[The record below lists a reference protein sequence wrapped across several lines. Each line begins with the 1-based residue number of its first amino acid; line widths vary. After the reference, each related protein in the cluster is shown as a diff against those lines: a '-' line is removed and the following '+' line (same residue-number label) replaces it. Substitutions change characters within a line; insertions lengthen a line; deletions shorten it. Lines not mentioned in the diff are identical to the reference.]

1 MKINVIGLGHVGLPI
16 AILLANEQNTVI
28 GSDLNVELII
38 SLNEKSNKLTDH
50 NLKEHFLKVFDKM
63 LFFETEPVPADFHI
77 IAVPTPFIESTKKI
91 DLNLI
96 YNVLDQLIRLEQ
108 DELNVVIESTI
119 SPGTINHLKN
129 KYSHLNNKITFA
141 HSPERVMPG
150 NTYNELVYNSRT
162 LGTDDFD
169 TFKKIKYLYE
179 SFTEGEIVHTDIL
192 SAEMSKVIENTYRD
206 INIAFANEIAI
217 ICNKLNLDVN
227 KVIEIANLHP
237 RVNILSPGP
246 GVGGHC
252 IPVDPWFL
260 VGDFPDNTKLI
271 RTAREVNDRMPEYI
285 KSRIV
290 GIIEE
295 NQLNLSEVGL
305 YGLTYK
311 ENILDFRGSPS
322 LKILELFKSSLGVDL
337 KSFDPY
343 YFKGEERDIAFE
355 SFLRNIKLLV
365 VLVNH
370 THLSLNL
377 HLIKDKLIFDT
388 KNVVKLDRVIK
399 L

>member
-1 MKINVIGLGHVGLPI
+1 MKINVIGLGHVGLPL

-28 GSDLNVELII
+28 GSDLNVELIN

-162 LGTDDFD
+162 LGTDDFES
-169 TFKKIKYLYE
+169 FKKIKTLYE
-179 SFTEGEIVHTDIL
+179 SFTLANIVHTDIL
-192 SAEMSKVIENTYRD
+192 SAELSKVIENTYRD

-217 ICNKLNLDVN
+217 ICNKLNLDVS
-227 KVIEIANLHP
+227 KVIEVANLHP

-260 VGDFPDNTKLI
+260 VGDFPDDTKLI
-271 RTAREVNDRMPEYI
+271 RAAREVNDKMPEYI
-285 KSRIV
+285 KSRILNIV
-290 GIIEE
+290 YSH
-295 NQLNLSEVGL
+295 NLSLDDVGL

-311 ENILDFRGSPS
+311 ENVNDYRESPS
-322 LKILELFKSSLGVDL
+322 LKILDSFKSTHGKDL
-337 KSFDPY
+337 KSFDP
-343 YFKGEERDIAFE
+343 FSHEPKELDSNFRI
-355 SFLRNIKLLV
+355 FLNGIKLIVILV
-365 VLVNH
+365 H
-370 THLSLNL
+370 HDHLTLNL
-377 HLIKDKLIFDT
+377 EQIKEKVIFDT
-388 KNVVKLDRVIK
+388 RNKIQLSKVIK

>member
-1 MKINVIGLGHVGLPI
+1 MKINVIGLGHVGLPT
-16 AILLANEQNTVI
+16 AILLATKENTVI
-28 GSDLNVELII
+28 GSDLNHKLIH
-38 SLNEKSNKLTDH
+38 SLKDKAAEIYDK
-50 NLKEHFLKVFDKM
+50 NLKKQYLNVTNKF
-63 LFFETEPVPADFHI
+63 LFFDTSPVNAEIHI
-77 IAVPTPFIESTKKI
+77 IAVPTPFIDVTKKV
-91 DLNLI
+91 DLTYI
-96 YNVLDQLIRLEQ
+96 YSVLDQLMSIDQ
-108 DELNVVIESTI
+108 TELLIIIESTV
-119 SPGTINHLKN
+119 SPGTINHLKKIYTHPN
-129 KYSHLNNKITFA
+129 KKIVFV

-150 NTYNELVYNSRT
+150 NTYHELIHNDRT
-162 LGTDDFD
+162 IGTDNED
-169 TFKKIKYLYE
+169 TFHLIKSLYQK
-179 SFTEGEIVHTDIL
+179 FAKGNIIHTDIL
-192 SAEMSKVIENTYRD
+192 SAELSKVLENTYRD
-206 INIAFANEIAI
+206 INIAYANEIAI

-227 KVIEIANLHP
+227 KVIELANNHP

-343 YFKGEERDIAFE
+343 YFEGEERDIAFE
-355 SFLRNIKLLV
+355 SFLRNIKLIV

-377 HLIKDKLIFDT
+377 NLIKDKLIFDT
-388 KNVVKLDRVIK
+388 KNVVKLERVIK